1 MIDLVIGRLKD
12 WAIRL
17 ALAGGVALAGACG
30 SGGPADPGTFAAEL
44 ALLRAQKDQYFR
56 TSSESPIP
64 PDRREKMLPIPYFP
78 PDESYRV
85 PALLK
90 VAANRPVAEM
100 PTSTGTIRKMQ
111 QVGVLEFSLKDR
123 PLQLVAFTDID
134 VKNFDRLFV
143 PFSDLTSGTE
153 TYPAGRYLDL
163 DRTATGVYVIDFN
176 RAYHPYCYFN
186 ATYECPYPPP
196 QNRLPLPVRAGERL
210 PK

>member
-1 MIDLVIGRLKD
+1 LTD

-17 ALAGGVALAGACG
+17 SLAFGFVIAGACG
-30 SGGPADPGTFAAEL
+30 SGRPPAENFAAEL
-44 ALLRAQKDQYFR
+44 ESLRAQKDQFFR
-56 TSSESPIP
+56 ASSESPIP
-64 PDRREKMLPIPYFP
+64 VDRRDKILPIPYFP

-90 VAANRPVAEM
+90 VASDRPVAEM

-111 QVGVLEFSLKDR
+111 QVGVLEFSLKRR
-123 PLQLVAFTDID
+123 PLQLVAFADID
-134 VKNFDRLFV
+134 VRNFERLFV

-163 DRTATGVYVIDFN
+163 DRTATGVYVVDFN
-176 RAYHPYCYFN
+176 HAYHPYCYFN
-186 ATYECPYPPP
+186 TSYECPYPPP
-196 QNRLPLPVRAGERL
+196 QNRLPIPVRAGERL

>member
-1 MIDLVIGRLKD
+1 MIDLVIGRLRD
-12 WAIRL
+12 WAEPL
-17 ALAGGVALAGACG
+17 ALAIALVIAGACG
-30 SGGPADPGTFAAEL
+30 SGNPPDTESFAAEL
-44 ALLRAQKDQYFR
+44 ASLRAEKDQFFR
-56 TSSESPIP
+56 ASSESPIP
-64 PDRREKMLPIPYFP
+64 PDRREKTLPLPYFP

-85 PALLK
+85 PAALK
-90 VAANRPVAEM
+90 IAPDRPVAEM

-123 PLQLVAFTDID
+123 PLRLVAFADID
-134 VKNFDRLFV
+134 VKSFDRLFV
-143 PFSDLTSGTE
+143 PFTDLTSGTE

-163 DRTATGVYVIDFN
+163 DRTATGIYVIDFN

-186 ATYECPYPPP
+186 ASYECPYPPP